1 MAESHTL
8 RPDFKRA
15 YILTGILLM
24 VGAILSLAIY
34 FGTDFGLFAAAPF
47 LLIALFSASFI
58 LYAAITTASYSYDMG
73 SEELVVNKGIL
84 NKTSRSVPVSNI
96 DNVTV
101 NRTLLDRI
109 LGVGDIC
116 IDTPGGT
123 GYELIL
129 KHVEAG
135 LLKEVVDELKAHMK
149 EHRGGVKRNE

>member
-8 RPDFKRA
+8 RPDFRRA
-15 YILTGILLM
+15 YILIGALLLA
-24 VGAILSLAIY
+24 GAVLSLVIY

-47 LLIALFSASFI
+47 LLIALFSAAVVAYI
-58 LYAAITTASYSYDMG
+58 LITTASYSYEMG
-73 SEELVVNKGIL
+73 SEELVMNQGIL

-101 NRTLLDRI
+101 NRTMLDRI

-123 GYELIL
+123 GYELVL

-135 LLKEVVDELKAHMK
+135 MLKEVVDELKSHMK
-149 EHRGGVKRNE
+149 EHRGGIKRNE